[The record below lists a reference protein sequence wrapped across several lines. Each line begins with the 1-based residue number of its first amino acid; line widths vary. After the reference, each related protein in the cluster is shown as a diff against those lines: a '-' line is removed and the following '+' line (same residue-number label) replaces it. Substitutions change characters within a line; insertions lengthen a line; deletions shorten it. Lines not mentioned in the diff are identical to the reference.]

1 MSTARATPPG
11 GSVPGQVITE
21 LKVILER
28 DADADRIALLLHDA
42 PALDPMIETIAGHE
56 VKLVCCAS
64 ELAVRE
70 ALVRHEGAEKL
81 VMLLCFKES
90 PRLGKDVLARLWKN
104 EVRRISPWR
113 TLQQL
118 TDVQSIDP
126 RVTRNQGRWLPN
138 ALLECHEAF
147 REHIRFGEVLDLET
161 AWLALAR
168 GYLGYTESSLELPEL
183 LRWSLR
189 PEAARRMADLP
200 SEVREHLGDWF
211 RATIPQAA
219 TIIEALFRHNEA
231 QHLLGVGLA
240 CSVMYAEGLEH
251 SGTGEPSAIHAGRGR
266 FIERHLGGA
275 NIELRALKH
284 FGEVAHATS
293 QNILRE
299 EGAQLLGGAFS
310 QAEQILASLGFGAAM
325 AQSRLLPGGL
335 RLRLT
340 ALAEALDRGLGRQRA
355 ETSIAAAEAALREVL
370 NHGLAGPSQRKQQVE
385 RAEMA
390 VRLLRWL
397 RLHATEQET
406 KGLDAYISDGSFV
419 DWARSRLWAGEDH
432 ELLSQAYQRLATAV
446 TGRREAQQ
454 QAWIEQLTKVARGDQ
469 LPEHLLPVE
478 QALDKVVTPILATKK
493 PTLLLV
499 LDGMSLAVYRELQSD
514 LVRHGWIEVV
524 SSPDAPEP
532 CLVATLPTAT
542 EYSRSSLLSGGLG
555 QGLAAQ
561 EQQAFGTHSGLR
573 QHSSTRFPP
582 VLLHKQDLQQPGSG
596 SLASKARGL
605 IAGTEH
611 RIVAAV
617 INAIDDQLSSSAQVD
632 LQWNLEAI
640 PLLRQVLEAAREA
653 GRAVVITSDHGHV
666 LDHDSVFAPIEEE
679 TRNGERYRQGAKSTD
694 KEVLL
699 KGSRVLVPG
708 NEVILPVT
716 EQLRYTRGRNRGYH
730 GGGSLQEVAIPLGV
744 YVSVSDGASV
754 AGRVEV
760 PRRLPAWWQG
770 DQALTLTEAN
780 VQEEG
785 AVMAI
790 QPEPIQPAPM
800 DDLFAAEE
808 PPAAAAATAQDWI
821 EALLA
826 SSVFKQ
832 NQARAGRIP
841 VSDQQLREL
850 LSLLARGQGT
860 AMTGTIVQKL
870 GIPRIRL
877 RGFLAAVQKL
887 LNVDGYPVLKVDRE
901 AETVKLD
908 QDSLR
913 TQFEL

>member
-1 MSTARATPPG
+1 MSTARATPTG
-11 GSVPGQVITE
+11 HLPGQVLTE

-42 PALDPMIETIAGHE
+42 PVLEPINETIAGHS
-56 VKLVCCAS
+56 VTLVSCDS

-70 ALVRHEGAEKL
+70 ALVRHEGPEKL
-81 VMLLCFKES
+81 ILLLRFKES

-118 TDVQSIDP
+118 TEVQSIDP
-126 RVTRNQGRWLPN
+126 RVTRVQGRWLPI
-138 ALLECHEAF
+138 ALLECHDAY
-147 REHIRFGEVLDLET
+147 RDHIRFGEVLDLET

-168 GYLGYTESSLELPEL
+168 GYLGYTENTLELPEL

-189 PEAARRMADLP
+189 PEAARRIADLP
-200 SEVREHLGDWF
+200 ADVREHLGDWF
-211 RATIPQAA
+211 RAAIPQVAP
-219 TIIEALFRHNEA
+219 ILEALFQQHQG

-251 SGTGEPSAIHAGRGR
+251 LGMVEPTAIHAGRGR
-266 FIERHLGGA
+266 FIERYLGGA
-275 NIELRALKH
+275 NVEYRALKQ
-284 FGEVAHATS
+284 FGEVAEDTCQA
-293 QNILRE
+293 ILRDE
-299 EGAQLLGGAFS
+299 ESQALGAAFS

-340 ALAEALDRGLGRQRA
+340 ALAEALERGLARQRA
-355 ETSIAAAEAALREVL
+355 DTSIAAAETALREVL
-370 NHGLAGPSQRKQQVE
+370 DHGLAGPSQRRQQIE
-385 RAEMA
+385 RARMA

-397 RLHATEQET
+397 RLHAEEQEA
-406 KGLDAYISDGSFV
+406 KGLEGYVSDGSFV

-446 TGRREAQQ
+446 TARREAQQ

-514 LVRHGWIEVV
+514 LVDHGWIEVV
-524 SSPDAPEP
+524 GSPDAPEP

-542 EYSRSSLLSGGLG
+542 EYSRSSLLSGALG
-555 QGLAAQ
+555 QGLAAH
-561 EQQAFGTHSGLR
+561 EQQKFGSHAGLR

-679 TRNGERYRQGAKSTD
+679 TSNGERYRQGAKATD
-694 KEVLL
+694 KEVVLS
-699 KGSRVLVPG
+699 GSRVLAPG
-708 NEVILPVT
+708 HEVILPVT

-744 YVSVSDGASV
+744 YVSVSDGAGVS
-754 AGRVEV
+754 GRVEV
-760 PRRLPAWWQG
+760 PRRLPAWWHG
-770 DQALTLTEAN
+770 DQALTVAEAN
-780 VQEEG
+780 VPKEG
-785 AVMAI
+785 AVMVV
-790 QPEPIQPAPM
+790 QPEPIQPAAM

-808 PPAAAAATAQDWI
+808 PPAAAAEQDWI
-821 EALLA
+821 EALLS

-908 QDSLR
+908 QDSLK